1 MESPR
6 SGFRRAGAV
15 SWALTGLGVAGVA
28 GASTLAYADTFKPAT
43 PPPVE
48 VALTA
53 PDDATAALAVP
64 DMAAE
69 PDVQTPADPAPVLP
83 PETTRS
89 ETTPPET
96 TPPAPPL
103 VTAVAPIPPYSPPSD
118 EQPPA
123 PSTRATH
130 PPTPTTVT
138 TSPSTTRRVPRPTTV
153 NSPNYSPHITI
164 SRGS

>member
-1 MESPR
+1 MNSPR

-48 VALTA
+48 VALPA
-53 PDDATAALAVP
+53 PDL
-64 DMAAE
+64 AAE
-69 PDVQTPADPAPVLP
+69 PDVQTPADPAPVPPPEVAQPETTQPETAP
-83 PETTRS
+83 PETTQ
-89 ETTPPET
+89 
-96 TPPAPPL
+96 PAPPL
-103 VTAVAPIPPYSPPSD
+103 VTAVAPVPRYSPPSD
-118 EQPPA
+118 EQAPA

-130 PPTPTTVT
+130 TPAPTTAT

>member
-1 MESPR
+1 MDSPR

-48 VALTA
+48 VALPA
-53 PDDATAALAVP
+53 PDL
-64 DMAAE
+64 AAE

-83 PETTRS
+83 PETTQS
-89 ETTPPET
+89 ETAPPET
-96 TPPAPPL
+96 THPVPPL
-103 VTAVAPIPPYSPPSD
+103 VTAVTPVPRYSPPSD
-118 EQPPA
+118 EQAPA

-130 PPTPTTVT
+130 PPAPTTVP